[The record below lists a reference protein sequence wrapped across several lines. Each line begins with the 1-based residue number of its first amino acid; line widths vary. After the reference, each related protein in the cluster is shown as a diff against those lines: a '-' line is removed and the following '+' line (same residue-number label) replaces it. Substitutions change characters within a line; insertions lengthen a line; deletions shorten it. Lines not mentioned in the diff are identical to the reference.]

1 MNASE
6 WTNLLE
12 EPWNTRETLSA
23 PPELGDCRL
32 DSCHIDERDTSVTL
46 GFDTRLVP
54 DNAFPGSGESQTNAL
69 EFFVTFTSVTGL
81 RISGWGGA
89 AGGSVR
95 MFRSESGGIEV
106 TVDASAGQIAFQARS
121 AQLTRARAY
130 LASGAE

>member
-1 MNASE
+1 MNAFE
-6 WTNLLE
+6 WTDLLE

-23 PPELGDCRL
+23 PPELGNCRL

-46 GFDTRLVP
+46 GFDTRRV
-54 DNAFPGSGESQTNAL
+54 PGSSIPGYDASQTNAL

-106 TVDASAGQIAFQARS
+106 TVDASAGQISFQARS
-121 AQLTRARAY
+121 ALLSRARAY